1 MNKAD
6 KKIDKTNDQQIIEQ
20 LRAENELKTKW
31 LSLIAHDFK
40 GLFSS
45 ISFLLDAFDN
55 KSISQEMFMSMLP
68 EIRQITDKNIK
79 TLENTFAWVNSQTD
93 GCKLQLEEV
102 TIHELF
108 STIKEDLDSEV
119 KLKNITLNF
128 SGDENASL
136 CTDKFLLAFILKQA
150 IENAIKYSHK
160 NEEVAFVVNKT
171 KDGLSIEIRDFGLGM
186 NEAVL
191 NSMYTLNE
199 SPYKGS
205 MGEKGAG
212 LSLVIV
218 KEFVEKLNGKIHIS
232 SIKEEGTTIKLFFSE
247 TDGIPKE

>member
-1 MNKAD
+1 MEFWIMNNEDNKM
-6 KKIDKTNDQQIIEQ
+6 KKTDDQLIIGQ

-55 KSISQEMFMSMLP
+55 KSISQEMFVSMLP
-68 EIRQITDKNIK
+68 EIREITDKNIK
-79 TLENTFAWVNSQTD
+79 TLEGTFAWINTQTD
-93 GCKLQLEEV
+93 GFKLHLEDI
-102 TIHELF
+102 TIYELF
-108 STIKEDLDSEV
+108 ATIKEDLNSEI
-119 KLKNITLNF
+119 KLKNITLIF
-128 SGDENASL
+128 SGDECASL
-136 CTDKFLLAFILKQA
+136 YTDKFLLAFILRQT
-150 IENAIKYSHK
+150 IGNAIKYSRK
-160 NEEVAFVVNKT
+160 NGEVSFVVNKT
-171 KDGLSIEIRDFGLGM
+171 TDGVNLEIKDFGLGM

-191 NSMYTLNE
+191 NSIFTLNE

-218 KEFVEKLNGKIHIS
+218 KYFVEKLNGSVKVTS
-232 SIKEEGTTIKLFFSE
+232 EVDEGTTIKLSFS
-247 TDGIPKE
+247 